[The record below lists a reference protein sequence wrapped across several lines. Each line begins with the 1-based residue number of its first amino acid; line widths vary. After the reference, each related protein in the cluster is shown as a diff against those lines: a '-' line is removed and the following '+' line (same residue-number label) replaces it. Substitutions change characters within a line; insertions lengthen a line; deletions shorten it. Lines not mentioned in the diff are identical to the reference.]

1 MAPSRVRIGSARGT
15 TIDECAELCQAN
27 NRCKYYSW
35 WATGWCEYSATC
47 DYRDTQS
54 HYDITIVACTTAD
67 VSDILPP
74 EGAEFSA
81 TQAGLEVDGGPV
93 GEPKPWATP
102 LVAVFAVI
110 ITALIAVVLVLSFKL
125 KDAYQRLS
133 VRDVDAY
140 LDKA

>member
-1 MAPSRVRIGSARGT
+1 M
-15 TIDECAELCQAN
+15 
-27 NRCKYYSW
+27 
-35 WATGWCEYSATC
+35 
-47 DYRDTQS
+47 
-54 HYDITIVACTTAD
+54 
-67 VSDILPP
+67 SDILP

-93 GEPKPWATP
+93 GEPKPATP

-110 ITALIAVVLVLSFKL
+110 ITALIAVALVLSFKL
-125 KDAYQRLS
+125 KDAISLS